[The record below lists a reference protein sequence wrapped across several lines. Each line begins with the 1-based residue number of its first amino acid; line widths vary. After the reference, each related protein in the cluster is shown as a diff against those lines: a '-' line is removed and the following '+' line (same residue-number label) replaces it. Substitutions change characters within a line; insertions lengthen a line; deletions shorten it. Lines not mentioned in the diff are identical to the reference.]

1 MSFLLSSFH
10 DTGVFELLLKD
21 LSPKSSDEISKKLN
35 LNKEVLEFLDLY
47 KCR

>member
-10 DTGVFELLLKD
+10 DTGVFELLKD

-35 LNKEVLEFLDLY
+35 LNKEI
-47 KCR
+47 